1 VNQTSWGAGNSEVVG
16 YTDVVNQTRHD
27 ARVQLERDV
36 SRLGAEGVVV
46 SSMDMAV
53 RDRECPMQEHRK
65 DHVVEVTIIGTATAR
80 FARPHHP
87 PRGASLAIMS
97 LDPERRQAARVR
109 LGS

>member
-1 VNQTSWGAGNSEVVG
+1 
-16 YTDVVNQTRHD
+16 
-27 ARVQLERDV
+27 
-36 SRLGAEGVVV
+36 
-46 SSMDMAV
+46 
-53 RDRECPMQEHRK
+53 MQEHRK